1 MDPVWGGL
9 GVTQMP
15 WCQRQVGRGQE
26 RVGEEETLRR
36 FCWWEE
42 GLGLWKAGVTQ
53 KLAVGPG
60 WRFKSWP
67 LLPVKWGDPHSN
79 ILGEWDS
86 QPFSSFT
93 SHDCSALGQS
103 WVQPLPALKLPRP
116 LPLLPP

>member
-1 MDPVWGGL
+1 M
-9 GVTQMP
+9 
-15 WCQRQVGRGQE
+15 
-26 RVGEEETLRR
+26 GEEETLRR

-53 KLAVGPG
+53 KLAVSPG